1 MLKKFTQFQF
11 LSDPDLSH
19 FFKLFSG
26 FICNRYNEAEE
37 TNIYKQVSREAVK
50 GRALWRVWHPFKCSL
65 NTQLPFYRILQDPH
79 FTTEKENEEIS
90 WDLWAGCLTFWRCWL
105 RVPLVACDN
114 SVTIVLLYVMSETIV
129 SVIVITANW
138 KIPATAVTITT
149 AKHAISTLLQTNE
162 SRLFQIYVTLTHLLR
177 GNRRRN
183 AVMGIKTVKTRT

>member
-11 LSDPDLSH
+11 LPDPDLSH

-79 FTTEKENEEIS
+79 FTTEKEDEEIS

-129 SVIVITANW
+129 SVIVITVNW
-138 KIPATAVTITT
+138 KIPATAVEVLMFGSYGAGDLDPKALNKLIGNQCLGPLYC
-149 AKHAISTLLQTNE
+149 TLGTG
-162 SRLFQIYVTLTHLLR
+162 SC
-177 GNRRRN
+177 
-183 AVMGIKTVKTRT
+183 KP